1 MKRVTERRRAV
12 YGISLSKVRAIE
24 TWHEERSQQ
33 YRDDSKLYA
42 ENYVER
48 LLGHSWKETLS
59 YNR

>member
-12 YGISLSKVRAIE
+12 YGISMSKMHGIE
-24 TWHEERSQQ
+24 TWHKERSQE
-33 YRDDSKLYA
+33 YNDDHRLYA
-42 ENYVER
+42 EAYVER